1 MPARIPLKASCV
13 LLLMLSACKAS
24 SSTPVGSGDSSSAPL
39 RLPVVRVQSSNL
51 PTVVSIPGTVNA
63 LPNQSVKVSP
73 TVAGTIIAIPV
84 VPGQQVQ
91 RGQVIAQLDSSQSKA
106 QLNQASAAFRAAEE
120 NVDQAKANLQLANS
134 DLERYRMLYKSGAI
148 SQQSFVTYQN
158 KVTVTQSQL
167 DAAKA
172 QVGQSRAS
180 LTQSQNQLKYNI
192 VHSPIKGIV
201 ASRLLQVG
209 DSAAGA
215 GASPSTPIMEIVNL
229 DTVIVNAN
237 LPADK
242 PANIHVGENAQ
253 IASVALPGVT
263 FDGTVT
269 AINPVVDPK
278 SNTLSIEVRTPN
290 PGDKLK
296 AGQVVSVAIT
306 TSVHKGALT
315 VPQTALVPDPN
326 NSLLQ
331 LVYTFPG
338 GKAKPVQVKTGIEQ
352 DGRVE
357 ILSGLQVGETV
368 VAKGAYG
375 VPVGTEIEAVAEA
388 KK

>member
-24 SSTPVGSGDSSSAPL
+24 SSTPTKSGDSSSAVL
-39 RLPVVRVQSSNL
+39 RLPVVRVQNSDL
-51 PTVVSIPGTVNA
+51 PVVVSIPGTVST

-84 VPGQQVQ
+84 VPGQRVD
-91 RGQVIAQLDSSQSKA
+91 RGQVIAKLDSSQSKA
-106 QLNQASAAFRAAEE
+106 QLNQASAALKAAES

-158 KVTVTQSQL
+158 KATVAQSQL

-253 IASVALPGVT
+253 IGSVALPGVT

-296 AGQVVSVAIT
+296 AGQVVSVSIT

-331 LVYTFPG
+331 LVYTVQA
-338 GKAKPVQVKTGIEQ
+338 GKAKPVQVKTGIER

-375 VPVGTEIEAVAEA
+375 VPVGTAIEAVAEA